1 MGTEGKTGAG
11 ETTMTAKR
19 VLSVG
24 QCGADHYGISLTF
37 RQAFG
42 TEVESASTQDEALR
56 LLRQKPFALVLVNR
70 ILDANG
76 DSGIG
81 LIRRVK
87 EDEAL
92 RTTPVLLV
100 SNYADAR
107 AARQSRPAPSRAS
120 ARRRWASRKPL
131 DRVRPFL
138 AD

>member
-1 MGTEGKTGAG
+1 
-11 ETTMTAKR
+11 MTAKR

-42 TEVESASTQDEALR
+42 AEVESASTQGEALR
-56 LLRQKPFALVLVNR
+56 LLRQEPFGLVLVNR
-70 ILDANG
+70 KFDADG
-76 DSGIG
+76 DAGVD
-81 LIRRVK
+81 LIRQIK
-87 EDEAL
+87 ADDAL

-100 SNYADAR
+100 SNYADAQR
-107 AARQSRPAPSRAS
+107 EAVKAGAAPGFGKAALGRPEM
-120 ARRRWASRKPL
+120 L